1 MTYRKYLW
9 ALTGTALLT
18 LSACSSVS
26 QRFSDSST
34 SNESNTSQERVDFN
48 ASHWQVESI
57 NQSGIIDYSHVSINI
72 NATSE
77 NGRVSGSTGCNQF
90 TGALNA
96 SDAKQNNNHPTQS
109 GSLTVDKVILT
120 KKLCAPALMKQEQKF
135 VEALTKAKR
144 YSIIENTWLVFY
156 NDDKKETIKAVIAQN
171 SQSTSAKFENE
182 SVNTPSIKQRV
193 PSENTTDTRS
203 VTNNVIQPSAKTYE
217 CRTPTANI
225 ALMTVNT
232 LSSNTL
238 ALSLNNAHHIVQL
251 SRSASGAK
259 YTNNK
264 GVVFWNKGDEATLSI
279 NSGFYQCSLTS

>member
-1 MTYRKYLW
+1 MTYSKYLW
-9 ALTGTALLT
+9 ALTGTALLS

-26 QRFSDSST
+26 QSFSNTST
-34 SNESNTSQERVDFN
+34 SNESNTPLERVDFK

-57 NQSGIIDYSHVSINI
+57 NQSGIIDFSHVSVSVNS
-72 NATSE
+72 TSE
-77 NGRVSGSTGCNQF
+77 NVRISGSTGCNQF
-90 TGALNA
+90 TGALN
-96 SDAKQNNNHPTQS
+96 TS
-109 GSLTVDKVILT
+109 GALQDENEKSQLLSLKVDRISLT

-135 VEALTKAKR
+135 VQALLNATHYA
-144 YSIIENTWLVFY
+144 IVENTWLVVY
-156 NDDKKETIKAVIAQN
+156 DDDKNERIKAVVTQ
-171 SQSTSAKFENE
+171 SLQSTSAKTENE
-182 SVNTPSIKQRV
+182 SVEKPSPRRDV
-193 PSENTTDTRS
+193 SNDNSTDTQTM
-203 VTNNVIQPSAKTYE
+203 TNNVIQPSAKKYE

-238 ALSLNNAHHIVQL
+238 ALSLNNVHHIVQL